1 MSVSC
6 GFDFI
11 ARLWKLEPLD
21 EFYLTLNMFS
31 ESPLSL
37 CFVNLVFVSQSGIEK
52 DEPATAPLTV

>member
-1 MSVSC
+1 MVSVSC

-21 EFYLTLNMFS
+21 EFYLTLDMFS

-37 CFVNLVFVSQSGIEK
+37 CF
-52 DEPATAPLTV
+52 